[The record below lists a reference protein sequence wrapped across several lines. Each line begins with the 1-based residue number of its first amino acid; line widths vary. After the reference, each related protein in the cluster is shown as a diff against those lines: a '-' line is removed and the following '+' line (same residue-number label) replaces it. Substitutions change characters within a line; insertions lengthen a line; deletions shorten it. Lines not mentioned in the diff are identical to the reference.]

1 MLAEL
6 YFLHSIMDYEFHRY
20 RFGTVVSFFDCN
32 SVIGNCNDHRISDL
46 VYVMDNESTI
56 HKLLE
61 DVQSG
66 LEPKVCFELIIIS
79 L

>member
-1 MLAEL
+1 MN
-6 YFLHSIMDYEFHRY
+6 FTVIDFC
-20 RFGTVVSFFDCN
+20 TVVSFTDCN
-32 SVIGNCNDHRISDL
+32 SVIGYFNDHRISDL

-56 HKLLE
+56 YKLLE